1 MNFRPCFIV
10 PCYNHGKFIEA
21 VLAKLQAY
29 SYPIIV
35 IDDGSNAETAEKL
48 AQLQP
53 HFNLIL
59 HRHSQNCGKGGAI
72 KTALYLAEI
81 HGFSH
86 ALQVDADG
94 QHQLSDIEKLLSYA
108 KDHPE
113 TLVSANPIF
122 DESVPKARYY
132 GRYLTHFWV
141 WLETLSLQIKDSMC
155 GFRVYPVSHTLALIR
170 NHFIGNKMD
179 FDIEIIVQYY
189 WHYRQV
195 HFIPSQVIYPA
206 DGISHFDQL
215 YDNLRLSRMH
225 CRLLLQFW
233 YRIPS
238 LLMRKTAQK
247 SAQPHWSKMQ
257 ETGSIIGIRTLL
269 AIYSLLGR
277 KGFRLLLKPVIL
289 YYWLFSRTHRQASE
303 AYLQNVQHYAKQ
315 QHLPLNQQV
324 ALTSFNHL
332 SYFAES
338 MLNKLIAWRGEISAA
353 DLNFHTP
360 EEFDCEQL
368 KGGLIIGSHLGDL
381 ELSRALGSRIT
392 DLKITALVFTKHAVR
407 FNQLIQQQQ
416 SNQDQLEVLQVDAIS
431 PATLL
436 LLQERVQQ
444 GHTIVLVGDRTSPNE
459 SQKSNQSQ
467 VDFLGQPAYF
477 PHGPYI
483 LAHLLKVPVF
493 LLFALRNPAQ
503 EGRFDIYIEPF
514 AKNIQLPR
522 QQREQAI
529 VPYIQH
535 YVERLTYY
543 CLKSPLEW
551 FNFFNFWHK

>member
-1 MNFRPCFIV
+1 MNFCPCFIV

-21 VLAKLQAY
+21 VLEQLRAY

-35 IDDGSNAETAEKL
+35 IDDGSDDETAEKL
-48 AQLQP
+48 QQLQP
-53 HFNLIL
+53 NFNLIL
-59 HRHSQNCGKGGAI
+59 HRHHQNYGKGGAI
-72 KTALYLAEI
+72 KTALYLAET

-86 ALQVDADG
+86 ALQVDSDG
-94 QHQLSDIEKLLSYA
+94 QHQLNDIQKLLDYA
-108 KDHPE
+108 KFHPE

-122 DESVPKARYY
+122 DNSVPKARYY
-132 GRYLTHFWV
+132 GRYLTHLWV

-155 GFRVYPVSHTLALIR
+155 GFRVYPVSQTLKLIR

-179 FDIEIIVQYY
+179 FDIEIMVQYY
-189 WHYRQV
+189 WHYRKV
-195 HFIPSQVIYPA
+195 YFIPSQVIYPT
-206 DGISHFDQL
+206 DGISHFHQL

-233 YRIPS
+233 YHIPS
-238 LLMRKTAQK
+238 LLMCRSAEKDAQV
-247 SAQPHWSKMQ
+247 HWSRMQ
-257 ETGSIIGIRTLL
+257 ETGSVLGMRILL
-269 AIYSLLGR
+269 AIYSLLG
-277 KGFRLLLKPVIL
+277 KKAFRLLLKPVIL
-289 YYWLFSRTHRQASE
+289 YYWLFFSTYRQASE
-303 AYLQNVQHYAKQ
+303 EYLQNLQQYAKQ
-315 QHLPLNQQV
+315 KKLPLNQYV
-324 ALTSFNHL
+324 TLTSFNHL

-338 MLNKLIAWRGEISAA
+338 MLNKLVAWQGKITQE
-353 DLNFHTP
+353 DLNFHTS
-360 EEFDCEQL
+360 EGFDYHQL
-368 KGGLIIGSHLGDL
+368 KSALIIGSHLGDL
-381 ELSRALGSRIT
+381 ELSRVLGSRMT
-392 DLKITALVFTKHAVR
+392 NLKITALVFTKHAVR

-416 SNQDQLEVLQVDAIS
+416 SSQDQLEVLQVDAIS

-436 LLQERVQQ
+436 LLQKRIQQ

-459 SQKSNQSQ
+459 NSKSHQSQ
-467 VDFLGQPAYF
+467 VAFLNQMAYF

-493 LLFALRNPAQ
+493 LLFALRNPEQ

-514 AKNIQLPR
+514 ADNIQLPR
-522 QQREQAI
+522 QQREQSI
-529 VPYIQH
+529 IPYIQR